1 MDKINFFKIIIT
13 LILSLFVILFLPA
26 CDQSILDIYTEI
38 NSNYSG
44 TRIIDISVKKEYI
57 QKGGVVLADN
67 QSLYDKILDILPE
80 GEIETYDREDY
91 SHFKSTTAF
100 NDINFLQHISID
112 NFSETPPERFYA
124 KMERK
129 DYFFQTEYFFFDYV
143 DMKIDDILLSATDK
157 NDDFVRF
164 DNLCKTDSTIIGIT
178 YQVKFPVEIMK
189 TNADILGENNI
200 AIWIMKY
207 GEQKDIYIEGKK
219 TKFLSYFLL
228 AILGLIG
235 LFAMFLIFV
244 LLFSSRRRKKSSST
258 IEPISSYDNYFK
270 KDKYF
275 NNIDDD

>member
-26 CDQSILDIYTEI
+26 CDQSILDIYTEV

-44 TRIIDISVKKEYI
+44 TRVIDISVKKEYI
-57 QKGGVVLADN
+57 QKGGVVLSDS

-91 SHFKSTTAF
+91 SHFKSTITF

-124 KMERK
+124 KMEK
-129 DYFFQTEYFFFDYV
+129 EDYFFQTEYFFYDYV
-143 DMKIDDILLSATDK
+143 DMKIDDMLLSATDK

-164 DNLCKTDSTIIGIT
+164 DNLYKTDSNIISIT

-244 LLFSSRRRKKSSST
+244 LLFSSRRRKKGSST

>member
-1 MDKINFFKIIIT
+1 MDKINFFKIIII
-13 LILSLFVILFLPA
+13 LILSFFVILSLSA

-38 NSNYSG
+38 KPDYSG
-44 TRIIDISVKKEYI
+44 TRVIDISVKKEYI
-57 QKGGVVLADN
+57 QKGGVVLSDN
-67 QSLYDKILDILPE
+67 KSLYNKILDSLPE

-91 SHFKSTTAF
+91 SHFKSTTVF

-124 KMERK
+124 KMEK
-129 DYFFQTEYFFFDYV
+129 ENYFFQTEYFFYDYV
-143 DMKIDDILLSATDK
+143 DMKIDDMLLSATDK

-164 DNLCKTDSTIIGIT
+164 DNLCKTDNNIISIT
-178 YQVKFPVEIMK
+178 YQVKFPVEITK

-200 AIWIMKY
+200 VIWIMKY

-228 AILGLIG
+228 VILGLIG
-235 LFAMFLIFV
+235 LFAIFLIFI
-244 LLFSSRRRKKSSST
+244 LIFSSRRRKKRGSNIKS
-258 IEPISSYDNYFK
+258 IYSYDNYFK

>member
-38 NSNYSG
+38 NSDYSG
-44 TRIIDISVKKEYI
+44 TRVIDISVKKEYI

-164 DNLCKTDSTIIGIT
+164 DNLCKTGSNIIGIT

>member
-1 MDKINFFKIIIT
+1 MDKINFFKIIII
-13 LILSLFVILFLPA
+13 LILSFFVILSFPA

-38 NSNYSG
+38 KPDYSG
-44 TRIIDISVKKEYI
+44 TRVIDISVKKEYI

-67 QSLYDKILDILPE
+67 KSLYDKILDSLPE

-91 SHFKSTTAF
+91 SHFKSTTVF

-124 KMERK
+124 KMEK
-129 DYFFQTEYFFFDYV
+129 ENFFFQTEYFFYDYV
-143 DMKIDDILLSATDK
+143 DMKIDDMLLFATDK

-164 DNLCKTDSTIIGIT
+164 DNLCKTDNNIISIT

-228 AILGLIG
+228 VILGLIG
-235 LFAMFLIFV
+235 LFAIFLIFV
-244 LLFSSRRRKKSSST
+244 LIFSSRRRKKRGSNIKS
-258 IEPISSYDNYFK
+258 IYSYDNYFK

>member
-26 CDQSILDIYTEI
+26 CDQSILDIYTEV
-38 NSNYSG
+38 NSDYSG
-44 TRIIDISVKKEYI
+44 TRVIDISVKKEYI
-57 QKGGVVLADN
+57 QKGGVVLSDS
-67 QSLYDKILDILPE
+67 QSLYDKILDSLPE

-91 SHFKSTTAF
+91 SHFKSTITF

-124 KMERK
+124 KMEK
-129 DYFFQTEYFFFDYV
+129 EDYFFQTEYFFYDYV
-143 DMKIDDILLSATDK
+143 DMKIDDMLLSATDK

-164 DNLCKTDSTIIGIT
+164 DNLYKTDSNIISIT

-244 LLFSSRRRKKSSST
+244 LLFSSRRRKKGSST

>member
-1 MDKINFFKIIIT
+1 MDKINFFKIIII
-13 LILSLFVILFLPA
+13 LILSFFVILSLSA

-38 NSNYSG
+38 KPDYSG
-44 TRIIDISVKKEYI
+44 TRVIDISVKKEYI

-67 QSLYDKILDILPE
+67 KSLYDKILDSLPE

-91 SHFKSTTAF
+91 SHFKSTITF

-124 KMERK
+124 KMEK
-129 DYFFQTEYFFFDYV
+129 ENFFFQTEYFFYDYV
-143 DMKIDDILLSATDK
+143 DMKIDDMLLFATDK

-164 DNLCKTDSTIIGIT
+164 DNLCKTDNNIISIT

-228 AILGLIG
+228 VILGLIG
-235 LFAMFLIFV
+235 LFAIFLIFI
-244 LLFSSRRRKKSSST
+244 LIFSSRRRKKRGSNIKS
-258 IEPISSYDNYFK
+258 INSYDNYFK